1 MHLVHTYGELTKS
14 ELVNEAKLMVD
25 NTIAAFFDLPPD
37 ITTKSGRDRVR
48 RISINKA
55 HIDSEMS
62 SGRST
67 PTNGE
72 MSEDAL
78 AEMRPGV
85 YYGGS
90 HKFDY
95 NSYPLTPLGSL
106 LTLCQTVGIVNYPH
120 PSVALMYFKIAVRY
134 VEFWKAKEGTI
145 QPMFEAML
153 DQR

>member
-1 MHLVHTYGELTKS
+1 MG
-14 ELVNEAKLMVD
+14 
-25 NTIAAFFDLPPD
+25 
-37 ITTKSGRDRVR
+37 TKSGRDRQR

-67 PTNGE
+67 PVNGQA
-72 MSEDAL
+72 EDAL
-78 AEMRPGV
+78 AQPLPGV

-90 HKFDY
+90 KDRVDY
-95 NSYPLTPLGSL
+95 SQFPLTPLGQL
-106 LTLCQTVGIVNYPH
+106 LNLCHTVGIANYPH
-120 PSVALMYFKIAVRY
+120 PSVVLEYFWIAVRY
-134 VEFWKAKEGTI
+134 VEFWKAKDGMI